1 MQYFDLVNFKSS
13 LILILIIITNL
24 LILNYR
30 NNFAKLLGIFD
41 NPNER
46 KIHKSPTPLVG
57 GICIFATIII
67 ALISIFFEN
76 LISTNKFI
84 IYLLFYIIF
93 FTTGLWDDAKTL
105 SPKIRTLIIVVTIII
120 LIPFESEFVIKEL
133 TFKSTSREINFG
145 NFSFLFTIFCIFS
158 VYNALNF
165 IDGYNG
171 SATSIIIFW
180 TLFLLI
186 KNYNLLY
193 LYLFFSMI
201 LIFFYNLKGKVFLG
215 NSGTSILSIF
225 FSLSLINDYNIIEDL
240 YAEEILFIL
249 LFPGIDMIRVTT
261 ERIINSKKI
270 YYADKTH
277 FHHYLIKKKIN
288 YIWQSIF
295 ILTLMPLIL
304 FYITKDIILTILF
317 SLLVYF
323 GLLIKLRKK

>member
-288 YIWQSIF
+288 YLWQSIF